1 MSDSGLALQKSNS
14 SRSCAAKP
22 TITICSSTPRA
33 LPVMAGARYVD
44 VFKVVNSKERDQ
56 VVEVVNQEDVS
67 LGMVDP
73 STGR

>member
-1 MSDSGLALQKSNS
+1 MSDSGLVLQKSNS

-22 TITICSSTPRA
+22 TITICSSTP
-33 LPVMAGARYVD
+33 VMAGVRHGD
-44 VFKVVNSKERDQ
+44 VFKVVDSKERDQ
-56 VVEVVNQEDVS
+56 VVEMVNQEDVS

>member
-1 MSDSGLALQKSNS
+1 MSDSGLVLQNCDS
-14 SRSCAAKP
+14 SRSRAAKP
-22 TITICSSTPRA
+22 TITICSSTP
-33 LPVMAGARYVD
+33 VMDGARHGD
-44 VFKVVNSKERDQ
+44 VFKVVDSKERDQ

>member
-1 MSDSGLALQKSNS
+1 MCGSGLVLQNCDS

-22 TITICSSTPRA
+22 TPRV
-33 LPVMAGARYVD
+33 LPVMAGARHGD
-44 VFKVVNSKERDQ
+44 AFKVVDSKDRDQ